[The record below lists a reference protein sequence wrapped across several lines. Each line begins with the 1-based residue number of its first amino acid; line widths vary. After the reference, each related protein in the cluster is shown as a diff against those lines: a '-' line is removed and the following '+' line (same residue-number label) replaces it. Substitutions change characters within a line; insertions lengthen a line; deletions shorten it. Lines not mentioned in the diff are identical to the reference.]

1 MTVLQHRSHTLA
13 RWGWSDFYDSHAWH
27 RSWKDSLSCSGAQ
40 CSSLSPRA
48 PPLLRHAAV
57 REPLDQPGVG
67 EACFVWSKPESE
79 IDLDLPS
86 TASPISNASCGGA
99 E

>member
-1 MTVLQHRSHTLA
+1 MQIHTLGIDLGKTVFHVVGLNA
-13 RWGWSDFYDSHAWH
+13 AVYPHA
-27 RSWKDSLSCSGAQ
+27 
-40 CSSLSPRA
+40 
-48 PPLLRHAAV
+48 LRHCLTTLLFGK
-57 REPLDQPGVG
+57 PLDQPGVG